1 MPPPTAVPDVT
12 VSDRKTVVLLDAEVA
27 AYSREY
33 ECNRFESLIDRVR
46 DVAIQANRFT

>member
-1 MPPPTAVPDVT
+1 MPDVT

-33 ECNRFESLIDRVR
+33 ERNGFESLIDRFR
-46 DVAIQANRFT
+46 DVAMQANRLT